1 MDEARHL
8 YDQIAK
14 RTDGSI
20 YIGVVGPVRTG
31 KSTFI
36 KRFMEQL
43 VLPHLENT
51 YQRDRARDE
60 LPQSGSGRTIM
71 TTEPKFVP
79 EQAVE
84 ISPDGVSKLKV
95 RLIDSVGYLVPGAMG
110 ADEEGTPRM
119 VMTPWAPEEIP
130 LAQAAEIG
138 TKKVMEEHSSIGI
151 VMTTDGSITDIP
163 AGDYEQAQSRAI
175 SDMLATGKPFVIL
188 VNSEHPESAEAKN
201 QARRLSQQ
209 YGVGARA
216 VNALTMDEEQ
226 IQSILTD
233 LMYEFPVTE
242 LRFFLPGWVRALPD
256 DSPVKTA
263 LYDAMREQAGKLTK
277 IAQAEPAMKELLKL
291 AQVQSFAVT
300 DVDLGTGTITAE
312 LSVPES
318 LFYELLSQKTGLEI
332 AGELDLMQIL
342 TELAAEQQEYA
353 RVKSAMEQVR
363 ATGYGIVMPDPSELH
378 LDKPEIVRKGSSYAV
393 HLKASAPS
401 IHLMRANIETELSP
415 IVGDEQQSD
424 ELIKYLLGE
433 YEGDTE
439 KLWQSNIFGK
449 SLYDLVTEGLNT
461 KIQRMPEDARQKLT
475 RTLARMIN
483 ENTGGM
489 ICILL

>member
-14 RTDGSI
+14 RTAGSI

>member
-1 MDEARHL
+1 MDANNL
-8 YDQIAK
+8 YQQISQ
-14 RTDGSI
+14 RTDGSV

-43 VLPHLENT
+43 VLPNIENV
-51 YQRDRARDE
+51 YRRERAKDE
-60 LPQSGSGRTIM
+60 LPQSGSGKTIM
-71 TTEPKFVP
+71 TSEPKFVP
-79 EQAVE
+79 EEAVE
-84 ISPDGVSKLKV
+84 ISPDGKNRLSV
-95 RLIDSVGYLVPGAMG
+95 RLIDSVGYLIPGAIG
-110 ADEEGTPRM
+110 AEEEGTPRL
-119 VMTPWAPEEIP
+119 VTTPWASEQIP
-130 LAQAAEIG
+130 MAQAAELG
-138 TKKVMEEHSSIGI
+138 TKKVMEEHSSVGI
-151 VMTTDGSITDIP
+151 VITTDGSVTDIP
-163 AGDYEQAQSRAI
+163 REDYLNAEQRAI
-175 SDMLATGKPFVIL
+175 ADMQATGKPFVVL
-188 VNSEHPESAEAKN
+188 LNTQQPESDAAQTLCAQIEA
-201 QARRLSQQ
+201 Q
-209 YGVGARA
+209 YGVQCIA
-216 VNALTMDEEQ
+216 VNCLSLELED
-226 IQSILTD
+226 IQRVLAAILAQ
-233 LMYEFPVTE
+233 FPITE
-242 LRFFLPGWVRALPD
+242 LDFFLPDWV
-256 DSPVKTA
+256 TA
-263 LYDAMREQAGKLTK
+263 LEDGSTIKAALYGAMRKSAEQTAKLSD
-277 IAQAEPAMKELLKL
+277 AQQALEPVRELS
-291 AQVQSFAVT
+291 QVENV
-300 DVDLGTGTITAE
+300 DVRQTDLGTGVVECVIAI
-312 LSVPES
+312 PAA
-318 LFYELLSQKTGLEI
+318 LFYEVLSQKSGFEVSDD
-332 AGELDLMQIL
+332 AALMTLL
-342 TELAAEQQEYA
+342 TELAQ
-353 RVKSAMEQVR
+353 VKSEYDKVAAALEQVR

>member
-14 RTDGSI
+14 RTAGSI

-233 LMYEFPVTE
+233 LMYEFPATE

-461 KIQRMPEDARQKLT
+461 KIHRMPEDARQKLT